1 MKKTLIKTAL
11 VLSAL
16 FSTASFA
23 AEQRVISIGGDVT
36 EIVYALNAQNLLV
49 GRDSTSMTPK
59 TVLSLPDVG
68 YMRQLNA
75 EGLLSLKPTLILAS
89 ELSQPTLA
97 LEQVKNSGVSIVS
110 VPGTPSLETVTK
122 KIAVVADALEKARR

>member
-75 EGLLSLKPTLILAS
+75 EGLLSP
-89 ELSQPTLA
+89 
-97 LEQVKNSGVSIVS
+97 
-110 VPGTPSLETVTK
+110 
-122 KIAVVADALEKARR
+122 